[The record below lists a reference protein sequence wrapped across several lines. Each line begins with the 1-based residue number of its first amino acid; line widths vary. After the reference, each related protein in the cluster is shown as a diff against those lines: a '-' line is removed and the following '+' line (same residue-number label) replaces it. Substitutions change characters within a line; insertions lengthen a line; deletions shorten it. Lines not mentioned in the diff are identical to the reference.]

1 MQLKPSS
8 TISLIGAA
16 LITSTLA
23 TSCGKSDPKAN
34 ASNPPP
40 SPVQVQ
46 TLQSGTLQDSIEY
59 VGTLQAEQ
67 TVDLKPQT
75 AGQIA
80 EILVKPGDRVQK
92 GQQIFRLTPNQT
104 SSQVSSAEANV
115 NAAIAARTTALKQ
128 VQAARSQ
135 VSSAQAQFD
144 LAKVNN
150 DRNQFLASQGA
161 TPRSNADQTLA
172 TLKTQSAALQASRDQ
187 FGATQ
192 AAYDQADA
200 NVRKAQAETETARV
214 GFDLTQVASPIDG
227 SVGDITL
234 KVGDYVT
241 TGQTLTTVNQ
251 NNTFDLQIPIPIRYA
266 GQLRPGLTV
275 ELLDPNNGEQL
286 SSGSIYF
293 VSAQTTST
301 AQTIQTRARFPNSN
315 GKLRDAQY
323 VRSRVIWKTQ
333 PGVLVPTEAVSPI
346 GGQNFV
352 YVATTKTDNDGKT
365 QNVAHQVPVTLGNI
379 QGQSYQVVKG
389 LKPGDK
395 VIVSGV
401 SKLKE
406 GTAIAP
412 QENNGSPQSQSP
424 QS

>member
-1 MQLKPSS
+1 MRYRPST
-8 TISLIGAA
+8 TIPLIGAA
-16 LITSTLA
+16 LITSLFTA
-23 TSCGKSDPKAN
+23 SCGKSDPKAS
-34 ASNPPP
+34 AGAPPP

-46 TLQSGTLQDSIEY
+46 TLQNGTLQDSIEY

-67 TVDLKPQT
+67 TIDLKPQA

-80 EILVKPGDRVQK
+80 EVLVKPGDQVRK

-104 SSQVSSAEANV
+104 SSQVTSAEATV
-115 NAAIAARTTALKQ
+115 GATVAARTTALKQ

-135 VSSAQAQFD
+135 ISSAQAQYE
-144 LAKVNN
+144 LARVNN
-150 DRNQFLASQGA
+150 DRNQFLAGQGA

-172 TLKTQSAALQASRDQ
+172 TLRTQEAALQSARDQ
-187 FGATQ
+187 LGASQ
-192 AAYDQADA
+192 AGLDQADA
-200 NVRKAQAETETARV
+200 NVRKAQADTETAKV

-227 SVGDITL
+227 SIGDITL

-241 TGQTLTTVNQ
+241 TGQTLTTINQ
-251 NNTFDLQIPIPIRYA
+251 NNSFDLQIPIPIGYSN
-266 GQLRPGLTV
+266 QLRSGIPV
-275 ELLDPNNGEQL
+275 QLLDPSSGDQL
-286 SSGSIYF
+286 SSGSLYF
-293 VSAQTTST
+293 VSAQANAAS
-301 AQTIQTRARFPNSN
+301 QTIQTRARFLNSN

-323 VRSRVIWKTQ
+323 VRARVIWKTQ

-365 QNVAHQVPVTLGNI
+365 QSVARQVPVTLGSI

-389 LKPGDK
+389 LNPGDK

-406 GTAIAP
+406 GASIAP
-412 QENNGSPQSQSP
+412 QENNASPQS
-424 QS
+424 